1 MSQLPKVGW
10 LHRCEDC
17 ETITSRVTTCKY
29 KRDTIHLSI
38 CIGCR
43 PVFRQWLQDN
53 FTQVI
58 TESETIGQQ
67 ILQVTK

>member
-1 MSQLPKVGW
+1 M
-10 LHRCEDC
+10 
-17 ETITSRVTTCKY
+17 Y
-29 KRDTIHLSI
+29 I

-53 FTQVI
+53 FTQVT
-58 TESETIGQQ
+58 TEYETIGQQ